1 VIFIGIDPATH
12 CGWAVLAEDGER
24 LGSGTWD
31 LGGRDAHDGAR
42 WARLDY
48 VLGCLLRELGID
60 PGIAPPEPVSLA
72 YERVEAHGGARASG
86 ESYRSGASAAHNYG
100 GLVAVIT
107 MVCHERGVPYRAIP
121 VATVKRAAGKG
132 NLSKPAMITAAARRW
147 RMAERPGEDE
157 ADALWIAESLRLS
170 SV

>member
-1 VIFIGIDPATH
+1 MIYIGIDPAIH
-12 CGWAVLAEDGER
+12 CGWAILASDGER
-24 LGSGTWD
+24 LSSGTWD

-42 WARLDY
+42 WSRLQTEIQS
-48 VLGCLLRELGID
+48 VLFSIL
-60 PGIAPPEPVSLA
+60 PEPVKLA

-121 VATVKRAAGKG
+121 VATIKRAAGKG
-132 NLSKPAMITAAARRW
+132 NLSKPAMITAAKRRW

-170 SV
+170 SI